1 MDTKQHYLQI
11 LAEKLSAL
19 YEEKRAGRATANL
32 RAELNGYLQAAQ
44 VLQAISTP
52 ELQRVIDDVY
62 FKAYGKHRRERDKN
76 LTELD
81 ANEIDWAYFDKPR
94 WER

>member
-1 MDTKQHYLQI
+1 METKHYYLQL
-11 LAEKLSAL
+11 LAEKLTAL
-19 YEEKRAGRATANL
+19 YNAQKAGQPIANQ

-62 FKAYGKHRRERDKN
+62 LKAYGKHRRERDKN

-81 ANEIDWAYFDKPR
+81 TKEVDWAYFDKPR